1 MSAVS
6 DDARAADR
14 RAAGQ
19 LRAGA
24 PDAFAA
30 FAQLNGHVASDD
42 GEIPRRYRELIAVG
56 VALTTQC
63 TTCLDA
69 HVKAAKQAGA
79 SEREIAETTYIA
91 AAIRAGGAVVHGRLA
106 LRQYDAAEG

>member
-1 MSAVS
+1 MSAT
-6 DDARAADR
+6 DAVKADR

-30 FAQLNGHVASDD
+30 FAQLNGHVAS
-42 GEIPRRYRELIAVG
+42 EEAAIPRRYRELIAIG

-69 HVKAAKQAGA
+69 HVRAAKQAGA
-79 SEREIAETTYIA
+79 TEQEVAETTYIA

-106 LRQYDAAEG
+106 LRQYDEATGG